1 MKTAS
6 KFYNHDFLLEYQNTI
21 LSHLSQQYKKVD
33 KIDVLEYLQNQIEI
47 TRSNIQ
53 QIINDKIGLNEKH
66 ETN

>member
-1 MKTAS
+1 MTTKS